1 MLRVNT
7 STPQQHS
14 PPLPT
19 AAHLPHPRATQ
30 LPRLSS
36 SPERERK
43 KEKRG
48 RNRQIKT
55 DHPLTYYYYHAHASS
70 FHFSFPQMLEIL
82 CSFPLF
88 FSPALTEMVFPSFH
102 SPLIEGIIFLRG
114 LFCLLL
120 EVEFE
125 RKIQVQIRAMRME
138 WEYGYTAKN
147 AILFC
152 PSNFP
157 THDLPLSLF
166 CCASAAMMKWIGLEA
181 SRRAFTS
188 VARRRSV

>member
-1 MLRVNT
+1 MHT
-7 STPQQHS
+7 
-14 PPLPT
+14 
-19 AAHLPHPRATQ
+19 HL
-30 LPRLSS
+30 LFFFS
-36 SPERERK
+36 SPK
-43 KEKRG
+43 CLK
-48 RNRQIKT
+48 
-55 DHPLTYYYYHAHASS
+55 
-70 FHFSFPQMLEIL
+70 FSI
-82 CSFPLF
+82 LF
-88 FSPALTEMVFPSFH
+88 FPFPRSNGDGVSFLPSLLVEELFSCVVF
-102 SPLIEGIIFLRG
+102 
-114 LFCLLL
+114 FCLLL

-166 CCASAAMMKWIGLEA
+166 CCASAAMMKWIGLDA